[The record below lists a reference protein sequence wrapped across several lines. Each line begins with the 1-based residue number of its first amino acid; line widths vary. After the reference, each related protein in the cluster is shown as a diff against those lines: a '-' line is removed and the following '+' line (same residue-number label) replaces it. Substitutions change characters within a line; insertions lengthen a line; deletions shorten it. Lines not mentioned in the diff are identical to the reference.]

1 MTHAFL
7 QQRLLRFLWCYEA
20 LVIFITFAG
29 GIYLA
34 TSGGGSIMLAIP
46 LLLTS
51 CAEAIRIPL
60 AGLSTRVG
68 FQSRM
73 LALFAL
79 FVISVISCDGLLL
92 VFEATISNRTA
103 AITKQQRVVDLAQD
117 ALSSRQNERNTAQAA
132 LDNAKGKLAA
142 IDADILSKQQN
153 PPQQPALTGALCGK
167 SRSVCPIDRQ
177 ARAEF
182 AKAQGEHLGTLKD
195 LRRQRQVAQAEVD
208 HAVGSV
214 NNIDLHPTEVALVA
228 AQHDLEDLKLNS
240 PLHRF
245 VSSILAVKVTELS
258 DESFESVTRIGVV
271 TLAVAFATL
280 SSVAALIAHAP
291 ERGKDEARLMRSLR
305 AYVARKRKVLT
316 FPKPV
321 RTEVKERVRY
331 VYVPI
336 HSADKDSLLKNG
348 MTGEGLKAYKDLFQ

>member
-20 LVIFITFAG
+20 LIILVTFAG

-79 FVISVISCDGLLL
+79 VVISVISCDGLLL

-117 ALSSRQNERNTAQAA
+117 ALSSRQDERNTAQAA

-167 SRSVCPIDRQ
+167 SRSVCQIDRQ

-182 AKAQGEHLGTLKD
+182 AKAQAEHLGTLKD
-195 LRRQRQVAQAEVD
+195 LRRQRQAAQADVD
-208 HAVGSV
+208 RAVGSV
-214 NNIDLHPTEVALVA
+214 NNIDMHTAEATLVT

-245 VSSILAVKVTELS
+245 VASILAVKVTELS

-291 ERGKDEARLMRSLR
+291 ERGKDEARLLRSLR
-305 AYVARKRKVLT
+305 AYVARKRK
-316 FPKPV
+316 PV
-321 RTEVKERVRY
+321 VRVVERKIPSGIKTRW
-331 VYVPI
+331 VYVPTN
-336 HSADKDSLLKNG
+336 DDSLLKKSGVRAENINCYSEMNG
-348 MTGEGLKAYKDLFQ
+348 